1 MSIVPQTSTPP
12 PNGSTGPKPE
22 AARRPEFKLRLLQ
35 TPAGFLARLRIR
47 KKLIVLHTFFT
58 LGLAGVLLALER
70 PAANEIVLHAEIDGA
85 KAALRAAVQA
95 ELSGVPAASPTAD
108 VMLREGEPASLGI
121 SAEDAARAAASPDVP
136 IHAPAPG
143 HEARALVF
151 VPSAS
156 GAEGRYR
163 TAEVRIAE
171 ARAAVLRLYALT
183 AVALLAVYA
192 LVALAL
198 EFFVLPQH
206 VYAPIKRMLDAERA
220 VQDGRPQDELIP
232 EHAIPADELGE
243 IMRSRNGS
251 IVSLRR
257 NQAALAAALDRL
269 EEVANDLK
277 KKNHLLEA
285 ARRNLA
291 DADRLASLGMM
302 SAGIAHELNTPL
314 TVLKGLVERLHAEPG
329 AGVDADTSALMVR
342 VVGRLERLGESLLD
356 FARVRPASLRPADL
370 RSLAD
375 EAATL
380 VRLDRDSR
388 DVKLVN
394 DVPPGIS
401 LQCDSDR
408 IVQVLVNLIRNGV
421 DAVRR
426 GTSAGEG
433 PRDGTRGEVRVSSER
448 TEKDGREWVAL
459 SVADDGPGIDPDVLP
474 RLFEPFVST
483 KLDSRG
489 TGLGLA
495 VADGIVREHGGVI
508 LARNRAGRAG
518 SVFEVVLPISP
529 TETRIPMSSPGTNP

>member
-1 MSIVPQTSTPP
+1 MTIVPQSSQPA
-12 PNGSTGPKPE
+12 PNGAAAPRPE
-22 AARRPEFKLRLLQ
+22 GARRPEFKLRLLQ

-70 PAANEIVLHAEIDGA
+70 PAANEIVMRAEIDGA
-85 KAALRAAVQA
+85 KAALHAAVLA
-95 ELSGVPAASPTAD
+95 DRTGDPAPTVNAD
-108 VMLREGEPASLGI
+108 AMIREGEPEGLGI

-136 IHAPAPG
+136 IHAPSPG
-143 HEARALVF
+143 HEARVIVF
-151 VPSAS
+151 VP
-156 GAEGRYR
+156 GAPDVQARYR
-163 TAEVRIAE
+163 VAEVRIAE
-171 ARAAVLRLYALT
+171 ARAAVMRLYGLT
-183 AVALLAVYA
+183 AAALLAVYA

-257 NQAALAAALDRL
+257 NQAALAEALDRL

-314 TVLKGLVERLHAEPG
+314 TVLKGLVERL
-329 AGVDADTSALMVR
+329 DADPRAGLDKETSALMVR

-356 FARVRPASLRPADL
+356 FARVRPAEWRSAELRAIVE
-370 RSLAD
+370 

-380 VRLDRDSR
+380 VRLDRDAR
-388 DVKLVN
+388 DVRLAN
-394 DVPPGIS
+394 DVPDGVILS
-401 LQCDSDR
+401 CDSDR
-408 IVQVLVNLIRNGV
+408 VVQVLVNLLRNGV

-426 GTSAGEG
+426 GPADGEPVPMRNG
-433 PRDGTRGEVRVSSER
+433 VRGEVRVSSER
-448 TEKDGREWVAL
+448 AIKDGRDWVTV
-459 SVADDGPGIDPDVLP
+459 SVADDGPGIDPEVLP

-495 VADGIVREHGGVI
+495 VADGIVREHGGMIV
-508 LARNRAGRAG
+508 ARNRPGKGG
-518 SVFEVVLPISP
+518 SVFEVVLPVSAGSTLAP
-529 TETRIPMSSPGTNP
+529 HPD

>member
-1 MSIVPQTSTPP
+1 MTIAPQSSQPA
-12 PNGSTGPKPE
+12 PNGAAAPRSEG
-22 AARRPEFKLRLLQ
+22 ARRPEFKLRLLQ

-70 PAANEIVLHAEIDGA
+70 PAANEIVMRAEIDGA
-85 KAALRAAVQA
+85 KAALHAAVLA
-95 ELSGVPAASPTAD
+95 DRSGVPAPTVNAD
-108 VMLREGEPASLGI
+108 AVMREGEPEDLGI

-136 IHAPAPG
+136 IHAPSPG
-143 HEARALVF
+143 HEARVIVF
-151 VPSAS
+151 VP
-156 GAEGRYR
+156 GAADVEARYR
-163 TAEVRIAE
+163 VAEVRIAE
-171 ARAAVLRLYALT
+171 ARAAVLRLYGLT
-183 AVALLAVYA
+183 AAALLAVYA

-257 NQAALAAALDRL
+257 NQAALAEALDRL

-314 TVLKGLVERLHAEPG
+314 TVLKGLVERL
-329 AGVDADTSALMVR
+329 DADPRAGLDKETSALMVR

-356 FARVRPASLRPADL
+356 FARVRPAEWRSAELRAIVE
-370 RSLAD
+370 

-380 VRLDRDSR
+380 VRLDRDAR
-388 DVKLVN
+388 DVRLAN
-394 DVPPGIS
+394 DVPDGVILS
-401 LQCDSDR
+401 CDSDR
-408 IVQVLVNLIRNGV
+408 VVQVLVNLLRNGV

-426 GTSAGEG
+426 GPADGEPVPMRNG
-433 PRDGTRGEVRVSSER
+433 VRGEVRASSER
-448 TEKDGREWVAL
+448 AIKDGRDWVTV
-459 SVADDGPGIDPDVLP
+459 SVADDGPGIDPEVLP

-495 VADGIVREHGGVI
+495 VADGIVREHGGMI
-508 LARNRAGRAG
+508 LARNRPGKGG
-518 SVFEVVLPISP
+518 SVFEVVLPVSAGSTLTP
-529 TETRIPMSSPGTNP
+529 HPA